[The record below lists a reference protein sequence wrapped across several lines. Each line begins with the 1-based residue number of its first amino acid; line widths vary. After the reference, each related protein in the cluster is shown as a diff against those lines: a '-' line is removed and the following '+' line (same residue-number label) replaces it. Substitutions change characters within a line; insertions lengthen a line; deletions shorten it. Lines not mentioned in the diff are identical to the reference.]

1 MNSLDSYRTRK
12 CHETILGEFFFIRK
26 IFDPLEQ
33 WTLLHL
39 LNAVD
44 FLVAPLVRQWTS
56 TFSAI
61 LGGVLY
67 VSYFPENPINF

>member
-1 MNSLDSYRTRK
+1 MN
-12 CHETILGEFFFIRK
+12 FFSFEK
-26 IFDPLEQ
+26 FVDPLEQ
-33 WTLLHL
+33 GTLLHL